1 MTVYLLHGPDDF
13 ALTEFVGQLKTKLG
27 DPATADLNTMVFDGR
42 TVTLPELRSIADT
55 LPFLAPQR
63 LVIIEGWLTKLLSKG
78 EASEDEEESAS
89 TSSASGSTARE
100 TLARL
105 AEYLPTVS
113 PTTALVLAEKRT
125 LPERNALLKI
135 LTGKDWATIK
145 FFDLPKGEG
154 LVKWIMARAKAEG
167 GAFEREAA
175 HALATAE
182 SDPRALG
189 NEITKLLTYVNFAR
203 PVELADVETLTPM
216 GGEAK
221 IFDMVDAIGQ
231 RRGPV
236 ALRELHK
243 LLDKEEPL
251 YILGMIV
258 RQFRLM
264 LQAKELL
271 EARTGEGDISQTLG
285 LHPFPTKKICEQS
298 RAFTLPAL
306 DRIYHRLLDYDADM
320 KTGRADSATA
330 LDTLVV
336 SLTSA

>member
-1 MTVYLLHGPDDF
+1 VTVYLLHGPDDF
-13 ALTEFVGQLKTKLG
+13 ALAEFIAGLKAKLG
-27 DPATADLNTMVFDGR
+27 DPATADLNTTVLDGR
-42 TVTLPELRSIADT
+42 TVTLPELKSIANT
-55 LPFLAPQR
+55 MPFLAPQR

-78 EASEDEEESAS
+78 EVSEEESESAS
-89 TSSASGSTARE
+89 ASSAKE
-100 TLARL
+100 TLAQL
-105 AEYLPTVS
+105 AEYLPAVP
-113 PTTALVLAEKRT
+113 PTTALVLAEKRA
-125 LPERNALLKI
+125 LPERNALLKA
-135 LTGKDWATIK
+135 LTGKDWAMIK

-175 HALATAE
+175 QALAAAE

-189 NEITKLLTYVNFAR
+189 HEITKLLTYVNFAR

-231 RRGPV
+231 RRGPAAV
-236 ALRELHK
+236 RELHK

-251 YILGMIV
+251 YILSMIV

-271 EARTGEGDISQTLG
+271 EARTSENDISQTLG
-285 LHPFPTKKICEQS
+285 LHPFPTKKICEQA

-306 DRIYHRLLDYDADM
+306 ERIYRRLLDYDEDL
-320 KTGRADSATA
+320 KTGKVESATA

>member
-1 MTVYLLHGPDDF
+1 MIFLLHGPDDF
-13 ALTEFVGQLKTKLG
+13 ALAEFIGELKTKLG
-27 DPATADLNTMVFDGR
+27 DPATADLNTNVFDGR
-42 TVTLPELRSIADT
+42 TVTLPELKSIADT
-55 LPFLAPQR
+55 MPFLAPQR
-63 LVIIEGWLTKLLSKG
+63 LVIVEGWLTKLLSKG
-78 EASEDEEESAS
+78 EASEEEGESAN
-89 TSSASGSTARE
+89 SSSGSNARE
-100 TLARL
+100 TLTRL
-105 AEYLPTVS
+105 AEYLPSVS

-125 LPERNALLKI
+125 LPERNALLKT
-135 LTGKDWATIK
+135 LTGKDWATVK

-175 HALATAE
+175 QALATAE
-182 SDPRALG
+182 NDPRALG

-231 RRGPV
+231 RRGPA

-251 YILGMIV
+251 YILSMIV

-271 EARTGEGDISQTLG
+271 EGRTSENDISQTLG
-285 LHPFPTKKICEQS
+285 LHPFPTKKICEQA
-298 RAFTLPAL
+298 RAFTLPTL
-306 DRIYHRLLDYDADM
+306 ERIYHRLLDYDADM
-320 KTGRADSATA
+320 KTGRVDSAAA

>member
-1 MTVYLLHGPDDF
+1 MIYLLHGPDDF
-13 ALTEFVGQLKTKLG
+13 ALAEFVAELKAKLG
-27 DPATADLNTMVFDGR
+27 DPATADLNTTVFDGR
-42 TVTLPELRSIADT
+42 TVALPELRSIADT
-55 LPFLAPQR
+55 MPFLAPQR
-63 LVIIEGWLTKLLSKG
+63 LVIIEGWLTKLLSKS
-78 EASEDEEESAS
+78 EASEDEGEATPTNSAK
-89 TSSASGSTARE
+89 E
-100 TLARL
+100 TLAQL
-105 AEYLPTVS
+105 ADYLPNVS
-113 PTTALVLAEKRT
+113 PTTLLVLTERRT
-125 LPERNALLKI
+125 LPERNALLKT
-135 LTGKDWATIK
+135 LTGQDWATIK
-145 FFDLPKGEG
+145 LFDLPKGEG
-154 LVKWIMARAKAEG
+154 LVKWVMARAKAEG

-175 HALATAE
+175 QALATAE

-189 NEITKLLTYVNFAR
+189 NEIIKLLTYVNFAR
-203 PVELADVETLTPM
+203 PVDLADVETLTPM

-251 YILGMIV
+251 YILSMIV

-271 EARTGEGDISQTLG
+271 EARTSEGDISQTLG
-285 LHPFPTKKICEQS
+285 LHPFPTKKICEQA
-298 RAFTLPAL
+298 RAFTLPGRE
-306 DRIYHRLLDYDADM
+306 RIYHRLLDYDADM
-320 KTGRADSATA
+320 KTGQVDSAAA

>member
-1 MTVYLLHGPDDF
+1 MIYILHGPDDF
-13 ALTEFVGQLKTKLG
+13 ALAEYVTKLKAKLG
-27 DPATADLNTMVFDGR
+27 DPATADLNTTVLDGR
-42 TVTLPELRSIADT
+42 TVTLPELRSSADT

-63 LVIIEGWLTKLLSKG
+63 LVIIEGWLTKLLSKS
-78 EASEDEEESAS
+78 EANENEPEAESAS
-89 TSSASGSTARE
+89 ASAGSVKE
-100 TLARL
+100 TLAQL
-105 AEYLPTVS
+105 AEYLPNVS
-113 PTTALVLAEKRT
+113 PTTLLVLTEKRA
-125 LPERNALLKI
+125 LPERQALLKA
-135 LTGKDWATIK
+135 LTDKDWATIK

-154 LVKWIMARAKAEG
+154 LVKWIMARARAEG

-175 HALATAE
+175 QALTTAE

-189 NEITKLLTYVNFAR
+189 SEITKLLTYVNFAR
-203 PVELADVETLTPM
+203 PVDLADVETLTPM

-251 YILGMIV
+251 YLLSMIV

-271 EARTGEGDISQTLG
+271 EARTSEGDISQTLG
-285 LHPFPTKKICEQS
+285 LHPFPTKKICEQA
-298 RAFTLPAL
+298 RAFSLPAL
-306 DRIYHRLLDYDADM
+306 ERIYHRLLDYDEAL
-320 KTGRADSATA
+320 KTGKAEPITA